1 MSFTWKIVVVML
13 VETGIS
19 VLLPGSHINLI
30 LKQLVGFILVQLTV
44 VFVTNIMIH
53 ALNSK
58 LQS

>member
-1 MSFTWKIVVVML
+1 ML
-13 VETGIS
+13 VEPEIA

-44 VFVTNIMIH
+44 VFVTNIMIR